1 MPTSKFR
8 SSNIAFTSSFS
19 AIDAIL
25 TGSSTGKIFEVDDA
39 AGDDGVRGGVANG
52 GRVESGERGFEA

>member
-25 TGSSTGKIFEVDDA
+25 TGSSTGKS
-39 AGDDGVRGGVANG
+39 VRGGVANG